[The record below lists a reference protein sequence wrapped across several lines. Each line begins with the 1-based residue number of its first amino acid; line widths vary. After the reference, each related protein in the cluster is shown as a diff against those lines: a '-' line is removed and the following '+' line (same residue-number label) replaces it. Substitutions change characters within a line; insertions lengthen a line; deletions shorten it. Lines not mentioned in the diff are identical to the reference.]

1 MTGEVQSSTLDN
13 QEIEYDA
20 SATLV
25 TKATGF
31 ADFFTNTHK
40 FKTDGTTTLC
50 GAITACSL
58 KTPSGCAGSYVGTN
72 LAITSATGA
81 ITGKQNV
88 DAGYVES
95 VCISCENSVGS
106 IVTYDNW

>member
-1 MTGEVQSSTLDN
+1 MTGEVQGSPLADQT
-13 QEIEYDA
+13 IAYDA

-31 ADFFTNTHK
+31 ADFFTNTH
-40 FKTDGTTTLC
+40 TTLC
-50 GAITACSL
+50 GVITACSL
-58 KTPSGCAGSYVGTN
+58 KTPSGCAGPYVGTN

-88 DAGYVES
+88 DAGYEDT
-95 VCISCENSVGS
+95 VCI
-106 IVTYDNW
+106 